1 MKRILYILLVL
12 TISLFVLTGCKNE
25 EKAENLL
32 DSKINSELDYIE
44 DVIFKIIKCYLLEDY
59 RNDDGTINWEDIKN
73 DFTPINQTSNVMVA
87 DFSSKNFSNDD
98 ILKMEDLINNVNLAM
113 IEENEVALL
122 ISLANFYTIVPEYME
137 KYIGYEAGISI
148 KKIKSINLFS
158 YVSCV
163 NGDFDAA
170 KQLIA
175 QAENEYYTLSQNSSF
190 VNEKGFV
197 LNKLYIVIQEYK
209 IVLDENNLD
218 LARIKYLNTLSI

>member
-25 EKAENLL
+25 EKTENLL

>member
-98 ILKMEDLINNVNLAM
+98 ILKMEGLINNVNLAM

-209 IVLDENNLD
+209 IVLDENNLE